1 MPGNARGQ
9 NDGISSSEYGIVLT
23 KRRFLG
29 ALGIG
34 GHSPDGSDVMFAS
47 HDPNADVMPS
57 ARDVAT
63 LKTIYCFRS
72 PTP

>member
-1 MPGNARGQ
+1 MNSGEN
-9 NDGISSSEYGIVLT
+9 GIFLT
-23 KRRFLG
+23 RRRFLG

-47 HDPNADVMPS
+47 HDPNADVMPA
-57 ARDVAT
+57 ARDIST
-63 LKTIYCFRS
+63 LKTIYYFLF

>member
-1 MPGNARGQ
+1 
-9 NDGISSSEYGIVLT
+9 LT